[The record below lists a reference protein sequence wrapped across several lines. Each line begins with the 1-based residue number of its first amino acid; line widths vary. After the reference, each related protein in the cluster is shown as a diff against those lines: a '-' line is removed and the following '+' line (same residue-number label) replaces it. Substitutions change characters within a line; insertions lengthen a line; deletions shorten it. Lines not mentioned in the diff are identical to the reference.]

1 MNWKK
6 YLPAMIFLAFAI
18 LGFGTG
24 FLGVVLSVAWAYV
37 AVRAVNHYILKKKPE
52 DMQ

>member
-1 MNWKK
+1 MNIKE

-24 FLGVVLSVAWAYV
+24 FLGVVLSVAWAFV
-37 AVRAVNHYILKKKPE
+37 AVKVINHYILKKKPE
-52 DMQ
+52 DMK

>member
-1 MNWKK
+1 MNLKE
-6 YLPAMIFLAFAI
+6 YIPAMVFLAFAI

-37 AVRAVNHYILKKKPE
+37 AVKIVNHYILRKRPE
-52 DMQ
+52 DMK

>member
-1 MNWKK
+1 MNIKE

-24 FLGVVLSVAWAYV
+24 FLGFVLSVAWAFV
-37 AVRAVNHYILKKKPE
+37 AVKVINHYILKKKPE
-52 DMQ
+52 DMK

>member
-1 MNWKK
+1 MNVKE

-24 FLGVVLSVAWAYV
+24 FLGVVLSVAWAFV
-37 AVRAVNHYILKKKPE
+37 AVKVINHYILKKKPE
-52 DMQ
+52 DMK